1 MNEII
6 QLLNHYGYIVLFLS
20 LLLELIIVPIPNEA
34 LMSYVGV
41 LCYQGKM
48 NIILSILFAGV
59 GGVVGATIS
68 YWIGYKLGVPFFR
81 KFGHYFHMGP
91 EKMERMSKWYGKYGK
106 VLLIISYFIPGV
118 RHIASIITGVI
129 KLPFVSFCIFSYI
142 GVFLWVGT
150 FIALGNVFGPQWDQY
165 QGEIKKWVVLFS
177 IVIGFFALIYFIF
190 RTNKNYIK
198 ESIVLL
204 HQAAF
209 RRFKSFLK
217 IKFLILFIFILFITF
232 FTLMVGLIQDLI
244 SNEFGHLNIIVN
256 TLIFTIFNVH
266 WHWIMYSLFSL
277 SSWKVLG
284 SIALITIVVVFINR
298 KNKWLELTFFV
309 STLIGGVLFSK
320 GIRWIFQYMLSKN
333 NISPDF
339 PNSEAALFVMTFAF
353 FFIMMM
359 RHSRNY
365 FYIGVMFFVFIFIL
379 AGYFISGIYVHHLK
393 PSDLL
398 AGYVFSAVWVT
409 GMVFT
414 MEMFR
419 LISLIKS
426 DLTKD
431 K

>member
-190 RTNKNYIK
+190 RTNRNYIK

-217 IKFLILFIFILFITF
+217 IKFLILVIFMLF
-232 FTLMVGLIQDLI
+232 
-244 SNEFGHLNIIVN
+244 
-256 TLIFTIFNVH
+256 
-266 WHWIMYSLFSL
+266 
-277 SSWKVLG
+277 
-284 SIALITIVVVFINR
+284 
-298 KNKWLELTFFV
+298 
-309 STLIGGVLFSK
+309 
-320 GIRWIFQYMLSKN
+320 
-333 NISPDF
+333 
-339 PNSEAALFVMTFAF
+339 
-353 FFIMMM
+353 
-359 RHSRNY
+359 
-365 FYIGVMFFVFIFIL
+365 
-379 AGYFISGIYVHHLK
+379 
-393 PSDLL
+393 
-398 AGYVFSAVWVT
+398 
-409 GMVFT
+409 
-414 MEMFR
+414 
-419 LISLIKS
+419 
-426 DLTKD
+426 
-431 K
+431 